1 MNADRDIQE
10 VRGYR
15 FTSERVVAFTYAE
28 GLLVGKVKSN
38 GRSQPYTVSAQS
50 VAIIHIENAS
60 AGELQAIKEAVE
72 KRLNKS

>member
-1 MNADRDIQE
+1 MSAQRDIQE

-28 GLLVGKVKSN
+28 GLLVGKVKKD
-38 GRSQPYTVSAQS
+38 GRNMPYTVSAQS
-50 VAIIHIENAS
+50 VAIVHIENAS
-60 AGELQAIKEAVE
+60 AHELEAIRQAVE

>member
-1 MNADRDIQE
+1 MRPEHEIQE

-50 VAIIHIENAS
+50 VAIVHIENAS
-60 AGELQAIKEAVE
+60 AQELEAMRKKIEE
-72 KRLNKS
+72 KLARG